1 MTILITPLLAALI
14 AQTVKLLISS
24 PTKPL
29 QFSNFFKYSGMPSA
43 HSAMM
48 VSLVVIYFYSF
59 THYEMGSLEL
69 RKDENP
75 FR

>member
-1 MTILITPLLAALI
+1 MNIKTY
-14 AQTVKLLISS
+14 TV
-24 PTKPL
+24 
-29 QFSNFFKYSGMPSA
+29 QSA
-43 HSAMM
+43 DLGENVHVAGKACI
-48 VSLVVIYFYSF
+48 VNLGNIIYFYSF